1 MCCSS
6 ASEMALGNRKSPSS
20 DALTAAPP
28 GLLTAIPSGSSYT
41 LLALHRVH
49 FPLHSHLFLSQQ
61 PPACRTPCKRCCHHL
76 TAAQPCR
83 THNQVIPSFF
93 FFPFPCFASSCF
105 PPSLFGTQYDFR
117 HGTVVT
123 TPLVV
128 ADRQACRLFLG
139 NMLDFPNPLSR
150 DSLLVFS
157 AENRHIKI
165 AALFFFSFPF
175 RLLLRSLLLV
185 AFCFLLFAVACHSPP
200 QLAFLLT
207 HSLTHTNRTE
217 KKKKKKKDECWS
229 RSRMHV
235 CCAPT
240 SCWPHR
246 KGCRAGLLCL
256 PHH

>member
-49 FPLHSHLFLSQQ
+49 FPLHSHLFSSQQ